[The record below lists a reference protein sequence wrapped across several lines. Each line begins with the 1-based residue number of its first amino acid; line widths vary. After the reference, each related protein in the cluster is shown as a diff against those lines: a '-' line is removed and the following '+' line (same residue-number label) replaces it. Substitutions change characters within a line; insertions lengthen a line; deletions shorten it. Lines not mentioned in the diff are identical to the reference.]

1 MGTYLVCQN
10 RQLFFLLLVW
20 YFWFYPQIASYL
32 QYNFYHFLLKALFLS
47 IFCSILYR
55 GKFWVLIVKH
65 IFKEFLYILNIGLV
79 FCVFGILA
87 FKMECSCFVI
97 RSFSFSSTIFLFI
110 AALDFLMV
118 SVLNFLY
125 LSVLFNYCCNIS
137 VNIFWAI

>member
-47 IFCSILYR
+47 IFCSILY
-55 GKFWVLIVKH
+55 GGEFWVLIVKY
-65 IFKEFLYILNIGLV
+65 IFKGFLHILNIGLV

-97 RSFSFSSTIFLFI
+97 KSFNISS
-110 AALDFLMV
+110 ASFLMV
-118 SVLNFLY
+118 SVLSFLY